1 MPTVTLPP
9 HAPPF
14 QRGYGRYT
22 DARKW
27 MRSPA
32 SLQSRYGLDCL
43 NFLIGSIQASLGTF
57 VAFYLADL
65 GWSKESV
72 GLALA
77 TSQIAGVV
85 GQIPGGAITDAI
97 PWKRGFAAG
106 GILMSM
112 GAALI
117 LAIAPLFALVFVAQA
132 LDGLTAAIVTPAVAA
147 ISLGLVGRRA
157 MSSRIGRNFRF
168 AAAGI
173 AITALAQGLIG
184 SYVSKNAI
192 FLTTAILCALALLA
206 LSYIRPNEIDYARA
220 RNASAA
226 DGARFQSVGQ
236 LIRNRP
242 LIAFVFCLMLFQFA
256 DASTVPLLSQ
266 EIGKSKAAN
275 SSLQISGLIVS
286 TQLVVMLLAPWV
298 GYLSEGYGRKPLL
311 LLGFGVEAIRSVLLA
326 ATTDYKFMLVG
337 QVLDGVTSAIVEV
350 LAIVIITDLTA
361 RTGRFN
367 LVGGAV
373 TMLSGIASSLSVAA
387 SGFIFGALGHA
398 PTFMSF
404 AVIAGLSTI
413 FAWFLLPE
421 TRPAKYED

>member
-1 MPTVTLPP
+1 
-9 HAPPF
+9 
-14 QRGYGRYT
+14 
-22 DARKW
+22 

-32 SLQSRYGLDCL
+32 SPQSRYGLDCL
-43 NFLIGSIQASLGTF
+43 NFLIGSIQTSMGTF

-77 TSQIAGVV
+77 TGQIAGVV

-97 PWKRGFAAG
+97 PWKRGFAAV

-112 GAALI
+112 GAAVI

-147 ISLGLVGRRA
+147 ISLGLVGRRG
-157 MSSRIGRNFRF
+157 MSSRTGRNFRF

-192 FLTTAILCALALLA
+192 FLVTAILCALALAA
-206 LSYIRPNEIDYARA
+206 LSYIRPNEINYARA

-226 DGARFQSVGQ
+226 DGARFQSLGQ

-242 LIAFVFCLMLFQFA
+242 LLAFVFCLMLFQFA
-256 DASTVPLLSQ
+256 DASTVLLSQ

-275 SSLQISGLIVS
+275 ASLQISGLIIS

-298 GYLSEGYGRKPLL
+298 GYLSEEYGRKPLL
-311 LLGFGVEAIRSVLLA
+311 LLGFGVEVMRSVLLA
-326 ATTDYKFMLVG
+326 VTTDYSFMLVG

-387 SGFIFGALGHA
+387 SGFIFGAVGHA
-398 PTFMSF
+398 PTFMLF

-413 FAWFLLPE
+413 LAWLLLPE
-421 TRPAKYED
+421 TKPAKYED

>member
-1 MPTVTLPP
+1 
-9 HAPPF
+9 
-14 QRGYGRYT
+14 
-22 DARKW
+22 

-32 SLQSRYGLDCL
+32 SSQSRYGLDCL
-43 NFLIGSIQASLGTF
+43 NFLIGSIQTSMGTF

-77 TSQIAGVV
+77 TGQIAGVV

-97 PWKRGFAAG
+97 PWKRGFAAV

-112 GAALI
+112 GAAVI

-157 MSSRIGRNFRF
+157 MSSRTGRNFRF

-192 FLTTAILCALALLA
+192 FLLTAILCALALAA
-206 LSYIRPNEIDYARA
+206 LSYIRPNEINYARA

-226 DGARFQSVGQ
+226 DGARFQSLGQ

-242 LIAFVFCLMLFQFA
+242 LLAFVFCLMLFQFA
-256 DASTVPLLSQ
+256 DASTVLLSQ

-275 SSLQISGLIVS
+275 ASLQISGLIIS

-298 GYLSEGYGRKPLL
+298 GYLSEEYGRKPLL
-311 LLGFGVEAIRSVLLA
+311 LLGFGVEVMRSVLLA
-326 ATTDYKFMLVG
+326 VTTDYSFMLVG

-387 SGFIFGALGHA
+387 SGFIFGAVGHA
-398 PTFMSF
+398 PTFMLF

-413 FAWFLLPE
+413 LAWLLLPE
-421 TRPAKYED
+421 TKPAKYED

>member
-1 MPTVTLPP
+1 
-9 HAPPF
+9 
-14 QRGYGRYT
+14 
-22 DARKW
+22 

-43 NFLIGSIQASLGTF
+43 NFLIGSIQTSLGTF

-77 TSQIAGVV
+77 TGHIAGVI
-85 GQIPGGAITDAI
+85 GQVPGGAITDAT
-97 PWKRGFAAG
+97 PWKRGFAAV

-112 GAALI
+112 GTALI
-117 LAIAPLFALVFVAQA
+117 LAIAPLFALVFFAQA
-132 LDGLTAAIVTPAVAA
+132 VDGLTDAIVTPAVAA

-157 MSSRIGRNFRF
+157 MSSRTGRNFRF

-192 FLTTAILCALALLA
+192 FLATAILCALALVA
-206 LSYIRPNEIDYARA
+206 LSYIRPDEIDYARA

-226 DGARFQSVGQ
+226 DGGRFQSVGQ
-236 LIRNRP
+236 LIRNRS
-242 LIAFVFCLMLFQFA
+242 LIVFVLCLMLFQFP

-266 EIGKSKAAN
+266 EIGKSKAAY
-275 SSLQISGLIVS
+275 SSLQISGLIIS

-298 GYLSEGYGRKPLL
+298 GYLSEEYGRKPLL
-311 LLGFGVEAIRSVLLA
+311 LLGFGVEALRSVLLA
-326 ATTDYKFMLVG
+326 VTTDYNLMIVG
-337 QVLDGVTSAIVEV
+337 QVLDGITSAIVEV

-367 LVGGAV
+367 LVSGAV
-373 TMLSGIASSLSVAA
+373 TMLSGIAASLSVAA
-387 SGFIFGALGHA
+387 SGFVFGAMGHA

-413 FAWFLLPE
+413 LAWLLLPE
-421 TRPAKYED
+421 ARPAKYED

>member
-1 MPTVTLPP
+1 
-9 HAPPF
+9 
-14 QRGYGRYT
+14 
-22 DARKW
+22 

-32 SLQSRYGLDCL
+32 SPQSRYGLDCL
-43 NFLIGSIQASLGTF
+43 NFVIGSIQTSFGTF

-77 TSQIAGVV
+77 TGQIAGVL
-85 GQIPGGAITDAI
+85 GQIPGGAITDATS
-97 PWKRGFAAG
+97 WKRGFAAV

-117 LAIAPLFALVFVAQA
+117 LATAPLFVLVFVAQA

-147 ISLGLVGRRA
+147 ISLGLVGRRG
-157 MSSRIGRNFRF
+157 MSSRTGRNYRF

-173 AITALAQGLIG
+173 AVTALAQGLVG

-192 FLTTAILCALALLA
+192 FLATAILCALALVA
-206 LSYIRPNEIDYARA
+206 LSFIRSNEIDYARA
-220 RNASAA
+220 RNALAA
-226 DGARFQSVGQ
+226 DGARFQSVRQ

-242 LIAFVFCLMLFQFA
+242 LITFVLCLMLFQFA
-256 DASTVPLLSQ
+256 DASVVPLLSQ
-266 EIGKSKAAN
+266 TIGESKAAN

-326 ATTDYKFMLVG
+326 VTTDYNFMLVG
-337 QVLDGVTSAIVEV
+337 QALGGVTSAIVEV
-350 LAIVIITDLTA
+350 LVIVIITDLTA

-373 TMLSGIASSLSVAA
+373 TMLLGIAASLSVAA
-387 SGFIFGALGHA
+387 SGFLFGAVGHA

-413 FAWFLLPE
+413 LAWALLPE
-421 TRPAKYED
+421 TKPTKYED

>member
-1 MPTVTLPP
+1 M
-9 HAPPF
+9 
-14 QRGYGRYT
+14 
-22 DARKW
+22 
-27 MRSPA
+27 
-32 SLQSRYGLDCL
+32 
-43 NFLIGSIQASLGTF
+43 NFLIGSIQTSFGTF

-77 TSQIAGVV
+77 TGQIAGVV

-97 PWKRGFAAG
+97 SRKRGFAAV

-147 ISLGLVGRRA
+147 ISLGLVGRHA
-157 MSSRIGRNFRF
+157 MSSRTGRNFRF

-184 SYVSKNAI
+184 TYVSKNAI
-192 FLTTAILCALALLA
+192 FLATAILCALALLA
-206 LSYIRPNEIDYARA
+206 LSYIRPNEIDYGRA
-220 RNASAA
+220 RNAA
-226 DGARFQSVGQ
+226 DGARFQSVSQ
-236 LIRNRP
+236 LTRNRP
-242 LIAFVFCLMLFQFA
+242 LIAFVLCLMLFQFA
-256 DASTVPLLSQ
+256 DASIVPLLSE
-266 EIGKSKAAN
+266 EIGESKTAN
-275 SSLQISGLIVS
+275 SSLQISGLIIS
-286 TQLVVMLLAPWV
+286 TQLVVMFLAPWV

-311 LLGFGVEAIRSVLLA
+311 LLGFFVEAIRSVLLA
-326 ATTDYKFMLVG
+326 VTTDYNYMLVG
-337 QVLDGVTSAIVEV
+337 QVLGGVTSAIVEV

-387 SGFIFGALGHA
+387 SGFIFGAVGHA

-413 FAWFLLPE
+413 LAWLLLPE